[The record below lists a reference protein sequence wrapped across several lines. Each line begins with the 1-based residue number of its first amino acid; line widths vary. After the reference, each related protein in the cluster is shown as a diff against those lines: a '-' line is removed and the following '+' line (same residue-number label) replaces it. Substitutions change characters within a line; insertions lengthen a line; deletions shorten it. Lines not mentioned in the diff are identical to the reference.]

1 MNIIDIFALQFTF
14 SLVVFGLLAAW
25 YFIPWLN
32 TQSKPDALFW
42 LTLPH
47 ILRYMGLVF
56 LVPGVVAP
64 TISSSFA
71 MLAGYGDLTAAVLA
85 LIALIALRQRWA
97 IMYPLVWVFNI
108 VGTLDLAI
116 ALSHLEVVPYLYSA
130 WYIPTLFVPL
140 LLVSH
145 VIIFARLPAAIKN
158 PAHHV
163 QATH

>member
-1 MNIIDIFALQFTF
+1 MNIIDIFGLQFTF
-14 SLVVFGLLAAW
+14 SLVVFGLLAVW
-25 YFIPWLN
+25 YLIPWLN

-47 ILRYMGLVF
+47 TLRYMGLVF

-64 TISSSFA
+64 SIPSSFA
-71 MLAGYGDLTAAVLA
+71 ILAGYGDLAAAVLA
-85 LIALIALRQRWA
+85 LIALVALRQRWA
-97 IMYPLVWVFNI
+97 IMYPLVWIFNI

-140 LLVSH
+140 LLVTH
-145 VIIFARLPAAIKN
+145 FIIFVRLPTAYKKT
-158 PAHHV
+158 AHHV
-163 QATH
+163 EAAH